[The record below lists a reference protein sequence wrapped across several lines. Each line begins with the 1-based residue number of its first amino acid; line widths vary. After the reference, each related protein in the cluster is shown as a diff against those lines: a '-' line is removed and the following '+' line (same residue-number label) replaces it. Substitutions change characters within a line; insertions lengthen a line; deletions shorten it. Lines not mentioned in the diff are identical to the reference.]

1 MKYGMFDEGA
11 ATLRM
16 KTVLEEG
23 KMDPVAYRIKYV
35 AHHVT
40 KDKWC
45 IYPTY
50 DYTHCL
56 CDSLEHITHSLCTK
70 EFQSRRSSYYWL
82 CNALDIYCPVQWEY
96 GRLNVN
102 YTVVSKRKIAK
113 LITEKIVADW
123 DDPRL
128 FTLTALRRRGFPPEA
143 INNFCARMGL
153 TGAQAVV
160 DPQMLEAVVR
170 ETLNVTAPRTMVVL
184 SPLKVIITDFPHD
197 SKQVINV
204 ADFPSEPERGSHSV
218 NFDRVV
224 YIDRSDFREVDEKG
238 YKRMTPNQTVTLR
251 YTGIVIKF
259 ISSVKDSAGQI
270 VELHVACVPPSQV
283 QGKPGVIHWV
293 SEPVP
298 VQVRLYERLFRHKN
312 PEDTNEVPAGFLSD
326 VNLDSLTTVD
336 ALADSCIRTAKVY
349 DKFQFERVGFFS
361 VDPDSTA
368 DKLVFNR
375 TVMLKED
382 SGKV

>member
-1 MKYGMFDEGA
+1 
-11 ATLRM
+11 
-16 KTVLEEG
+16 
-23 KMDPVAYRIKYV
+23 
-35 AHHVT
+35 
-40 KDKWC
+40 
-45 IYPTY
+45 
-50 DYTHCL
+50 
-56 CDSLEHITHSLCTK
+56 
-70 EFQSRRSSYYWL
+70 
-82 CNALDIYCPVQWEY
+82 
-96 GRLNVN
+96 
-102 YTVVSKRKIAK
+102 
-113 LITEKIVADW
+113 
-123 DDPRL
+123 
-128 FTLTALRRRGFPPEA
+128 
-143 INNFCARMGL
+143 MGL

-170 ETLNVTAPRTMVVL
+170 ETLNVKAPRTMVVL

-270 VELHVACVPPSQV
+270 VELHVACVPPSQL

-298 VQVRLYERLFRHKN
+298 VQVRLYERL
-312 PEDTNEVPAGFLSD
+312 
-326 VNLDSLTTVD
+326 
-336 ALADSCIRTAKVY
+336 
-349 DKFQFERVGFFS
+349 
-361 VDPDSTA
+361 
-368 DKLVFNR
+368 
-375 TVMLKED
+375 
-382 SGKV
+382 